1 MQCGEARILVEISC
15 SYIFVGSWQWRLG
28 TVGAPAPAQET
39 LSRQRRTGSCIQMMI
54 YPASSRRWHIL
65 AQVHPAQFSSLDVS
79 FPWWMQCCGV
89 SSLQPLCRGVQ
100 CAKQMLE
107 CCPHPAQPAQHSTAQ
122 LGSAQISRAKFL
134 GMEFINQLG
143 LSPLQPASHQPP
155 ATGPSL
161 AWIIQRNCL
170 IISISLIYPLTL
182 AM

>member
-1 MQCGEARILVEISC
+1 MIQKILQIGSLE
-15 SYIFVGSWQWRLG
+15 FV
-28 TVGAPAPAQET
+28 
-39 LSRQRRTGSCIQMMI
+39 C
-54 YPASSRRWHIL
+54 L
-65 AQVHPAQFSSLDVS
+65 AADRPVCAVNIT
-79 FPWWMQCCGV
+79 V

-143 LSPLQPASHQPP
+143 LSPLQPASQPP